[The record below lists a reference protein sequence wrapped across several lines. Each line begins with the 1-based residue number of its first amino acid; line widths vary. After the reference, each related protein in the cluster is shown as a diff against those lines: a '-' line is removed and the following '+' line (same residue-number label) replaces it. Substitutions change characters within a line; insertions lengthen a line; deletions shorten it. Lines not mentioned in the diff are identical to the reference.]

1 MQLNK
6 TEFSEI
12 MKPDTYLLYETRQNA
27 PSNTNIRFAL
37 EITEDING
45 EILSVAVN
53 EAIKRYPYFSVRI
66 EIENGNFIFVPNNLP
81 IVVMET
87 KIPSVPLGSKEV
99 NYHLNY
105 IDYADDT
112 IYFNISHSITDAAGY
127 IPFIKSVL

>member
-53 EAIKRYPYFSVRI
+53 EAIKR
-66 EIENGNFIFVPNNLP
+66 
-81 IVVMET
+81 
-87 KIPSVPLGSKEV
+87 
-99 NYHLNY
+99 
-105 IDYADDT
+105 
-112 IYFNISHSITDAAGY
+112 
-127 IPFIKSVL
+127 